1 MNKRKIE
8 RWMELK
14 AQNCIPYPI
23 RTVLRGR
30 TTFYDE
36 DQDEEYHQLLHSEDG
51 EYLWRD
57 GVDLKVFSDQ
67 IGVTIE
73 VIVCRDGKL
82 EGNPQ
87 QVSQQYPGEKIILL
101 LDTGARHYQA
111 VFNTEKKVNTKKIFY
126 NLKNQKD
133 MEWNP

>member
-1 MNKRKIE
+1 
-8 RWMELK
+8 MELK

-101 LDTGARHYQA
+101 LDTGARHYHR
-111 VFNTEKKVNTKKIFY
+111 EESEY
-126 NLKNQKD
+126 
-133 MEWNP
+133 